1 MKCSKVFYKD
11 YRNIED
17 TEVAFSDGI
26 NVLWGNNAQGKS
38 NILEGIYLFAR
49 GKSFRGA
56 KDRELIRFGADF
68 ARLTMLCT
76 RDGAKH
82 DTKIEVT
89 IPQDGRKRITRGGAR
104 ITPAEMIGSFRAVL
118 FCPAHLTLVGG
129 GPAERRAFLDVA
141 ISQLSGEYIE
151 LLTRYQRALTQR
163 NALIKSAADGAFVS
177 NDQWS
182 VYAEQLAAYGAGI
195 ASMRLSYIGQ
205 LSEKMKAYFYD
216 MTDGRETPTLSYV
229 SHALPEGEAKPDDV
243 LSGFLEANFTH
254 AGRERMIRSLTD
266 NIDREIA
273 AKTTLHGVHKDD
285 IVLSLNGREARLYAS
300 QGQQRSIALSMKL
313 AEGEISRTATGE
325 YPVFLLDD
333 VLSELDA
340 ERRAFVL
347 GALSDRQII
356 VTSCEPSLFNDSGSA
371 AMFRIDGGT
380 ATRL

>member
-1 MKCSKVFYKD
+1 MKCSKVLYKD
-11 YRNIED
+11 YRNIES
-17 TEVAFSDGI
+17 TEVEFSDGI

-68 ARLTMLCT
+68 ARVTMLGT
-76 RDGAKH
+76 REDARH
-82 DTKIEVT
+82 ETKIEIT
-89 IPQDGRKRITRGGAR
+89 IPQDGRKVITRSGAK

-129 GPAERRAFLDVA
+129 GPAERRSFLDVA

-151 LLTRYQRALTQR
+151 LLARYQRALTQR
-163 NALIKSAADGAFVS
+163 NALIKSAADGVYVS
-177 NDQWS
+177 AEQWA
-182 VYAEQLAAYGAGI
+182 VYAEQLAEYGAGI
-195 ASMRLSYIGQ
+195 ASMRLSYIGV

-216 MTDGRETPTLSYV
+216 MTDGRETPSLSYV
-229 SHALPEGEAKPDDV
+229 SHALPEGEAAAGEK

-254 AGRERMIRSLTD
+254 AGKERMIRLLTD
-266 NIDREIA
+266 SIDRETA

-285 IVLSLNGREARLYAS
+285 IVLRLNGREARLYAS

-313 AEGEISRTATGE
+313 AEGEISRAATGE

-333 VLSELDA
+333 VLSELDS

-347 GALSDRQII
+347 GALKDRQII
-356 VTSCEPSLFNDSGSA
+356 VTSCEPSLFDDSGTA
-371 AMFRIDGGT
+371 AMFRIESGT